1 MLKTVNNKFVLIVIF
16 GCLSLAG
23 CSSKDD
29 EKSKVD
35 LSAARGILQY
45 VPADSPYVLASIAP
59 LPDDV
64 MDKLEP
70 NIDRMLLSYE
80 TVLQELFAVAQEQAL
95 ADGADEEDLAKAGAV
110 MDELS
115 TLMSLEGLRAAGF
128 DRESLAVVYG
138 NGLLPVLRMELSD
151 GTLFEDAMARLE
163 SSAGEEMDV
172 LTLAGNAVRFID
184 ADEVRI
190 LVAVLDKQVAISMA
204 PVGFTNDQLEVL
216 LGFTTPDKSIV
227 ESGKLQA
234 IADKYS
240 FNDYMLGY
248 FDLETVAKTVTG
260 DARGLDE
267 DIFEGLGDA
276 EELSE
281 VCRNE
286 IRSMAGIAPRL
297 VMGYTDI
304 STERFDS
311 QAILELR
318 SDIAEG
324 LTSVAADVPGL
335 GGDMGGLLS
344 FGMSLDLR
352 ALREFVQVQLDAI
365 EKDPYECEQL
375 ADIEAGAAQARI
387 SLAQPVMPM
396 IYDFRGFSAIVENIE
411 GLDMANQTPPTAIHG
426 RFLMAM
432 DNATAFVALG
442 TMFSPELA
450 NLNLQPDSTPVL
462 LDIPQAQM
470 LGGNAYA
477 ALSEDALAVSIGDG
491 SMKQLGAMLAAD
503 ASDDG
508 IFFNFSMDAER
519 YYTFMGEAMAE
530 AKHDDETPMTPAF
543 QEAMQDVM
551 LAIASMYDRMSVDM
565 RFTSDGI
572 VMENRISLGDE

>member
-1 MLKTVNNKFVLIVIF
+1 MLKTVSNKFVLIVLLS
-16 GCLSLAG
+16 CVSLAG

-29 EKSKVD
+29 EKGKVD
-35 LSAARGILQY
+35 LSAAGDILQY

-80 TVLQELFAVAQEQAL
+80 TLLQELFAMASEEAL
-95 ADGADEEDLAKAGAV
+95 KEGGDNEDLEKAGAV
-110 MDELS
+110 VDELS
-115 TLMSLEGLRAAGF
+115 TLMSLEGLRGAGF

-138 NGLLPVLRMELSD
+138 NGLLPVLRLEVTD
-151 GTLFEDAMARLE
+151 GHLFEEALMRLE

-172 LTLAGNAVRFID
+172 LKLAGNAVRYID
-184 ADEVRI
+184 ADEIRV
-190 LVAVLDKQVAISMA
+190 LVAVLDKQVAIAMA
-204 PVGFTNDQLEVL
+204 PVGFTNGQLEVL
-216 LGFTTPDKSIV
+216 LGFSMPAESII

-248 FDLETVAKTVTG
+248 FDLEAVAKTVTG
-260 DARGLDE
+260 DARGLDA
-267 DIFEGLGDA
+267 DIFEAFGDA
-276 EELSE
+276 EELSD

-286 IRSMAGIAPRL
+286 IRSMAGIAPRV

-324 LTSVAADVPGL
+324 LTGVSAEVPGL
-335 GGDMGGLLS
+335 GGDMGGLFS

-352 ALREFVQVQLDAI
+352 ELREFVEVQLDAI
-365 EKDPYECEQL
+365 EKDPFECEDF
-375 ADIEAGAAQARI
+375 ADIQAGAAQARV

-396 IYDFRGFSAIVENIE
+396 IYDFRGFSAIIENVE
-411 GLDMANQTPPTAIHG
+411 GLDMATQSPPTSIDG

-432 DNATAFVALG
+432 DNAPAFVALG

-450 NLNLQPDSTPVL
+450 GMNLQPDSTPVL

-470 LGGNAYA
+470 LGGDAYA
-477 ALSEDALAVSIGDG
+477 ALSEDALALSIGDG
-491 SMKQLGAMLAAD
+491 AEARLGTMLAAD
-503 ASDDG
+503 ASDEG
-508 IFFNFSMDAER
+508 IFLNFSMDAER

-530 AKHDDETPMTPAF
+530 AKHDDENPMTPAF
-543 QEAMQDVM
+543 QEAMQDIM
-551 LAIASMYDRMSVDM
+551 LAIAAMYDRMSVDM
-565 RFTSDGI
+565 RFTEDGI